1 MKISKD
7 KTQTIAHV
15 ITWVSLP
22 NRDEKILCNKT
33 GTTVL

>member
-7 KTQTIAHV
+7 KTKAIAHV

-22 NRDEKILCNKT
+22 NGDENNPL
-33 GTTVL
+33 